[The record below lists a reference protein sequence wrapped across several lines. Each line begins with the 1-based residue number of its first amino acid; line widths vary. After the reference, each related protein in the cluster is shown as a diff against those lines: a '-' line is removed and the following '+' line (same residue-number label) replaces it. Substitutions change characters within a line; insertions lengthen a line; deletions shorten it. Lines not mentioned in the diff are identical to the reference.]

1 MYKIKILCDKKRWQ
15 GLQNISRWSRPPQV
29 VWWHAHHESLGGKE
43 QNEAVPHPMDQKISD
58 PTSTQWK
65 ARHANLKI
73 AAETGREN
81 TSKLI
86 PKKNF
91 INTTQLEGNRGQD
104 RAPRLQEKFWSQL
117 QPYNIILTP

>member
-1 MYKIKILCDKKRWQ
+1 M
-15 GLQNISRWSRPPQV
+15 
-29 VWWHAHHESLGGKE
+29 
-43 QNEAVPHPMDQKISD
+43 
-58 PTSTQWK
+58 
-65 ARHANLKI
+65 KI

-104 RAPRLQEKFWSQL
+104 RAPRLQEKF
-117 QPYNIILTP
+117 